1 MTTRKGW
8 SKSLSGFA
16 REVEYALD
24 KKQGEMVLFALQQLI
39 LHSPVDTGAYKG
51 SHLVTVNGSDNSAVP
66 EPDKS
71 GARVRRDAE
80 AVLSAARGKPFKAVI
95 LQSNIIYGESLEHG
109 HSQQAPLGVYSI
121 AFESLR
127 ARYIN

>member
-1 MTTRKGW
+1 MAKQGW
-8 SKSLSGFA
+8 SKSLTGFA
-16 REVEYALD
+16 RQVGQDISARQE
-24 KKQGEMVLFALQQLI
+24 EMVLFALQQLI

-80 AVLSAARGKPFKAVI
+80 AVLSAARGKPFKAVV
-95 LQSNIIYGESLEHG
+95 LQSNIIYGESLEYG

-127 ARYIN
+127 ARYTN